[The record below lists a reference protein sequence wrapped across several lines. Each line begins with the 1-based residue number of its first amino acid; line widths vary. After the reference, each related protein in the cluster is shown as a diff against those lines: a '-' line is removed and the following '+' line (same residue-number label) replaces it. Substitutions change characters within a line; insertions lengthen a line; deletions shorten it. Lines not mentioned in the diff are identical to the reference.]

1 MSFSGFTNFAKNAF
15 LTAQKHIDSA
25 LHIEEDGGESGD
37 ENEDDETEREDN
49 VNNNLFESS
58 TSLYQSALLDPIQSA
73 KLNEV
78 KYTQNEPKNDP
89 KLNNQQV
96 DFMDVDLNEPSSHH
110 SQWREEPENKNQTVV
125 DTEPNPIRDAHEPSN
140 VFNYSPS
147 SHSPDDDESSQN
159 GQSTTT
165 AQNGSELE
173 IVSLNLEKGESD
185 DAKSVDNEQQN
196 CIVPSSSEKTLD
208 RFEEIRT
215 IASSDIEVIRQ
226 IDDWSITSSHNNGS
240 SFHNPIKIVNNTN
253 KEDIQQQISTSNS
266 SKDLQLEPQS
276 IQEMTEQIALLV
288 GKLKNK
294 DQRIE
299 ELGRLNENLKL
310 TNENLTARYKQK
322 NANETKLKT
331 QLAETE
337 KQLNDLLGEGK
348 KLSEYSGR
356 QAKEIRKLKQELS
369 QLEIVTAARDS
380 AVEELQELNQQTQE
394 QEAHLIQLNEELEKS
409 ENDKN
414 RLNNEIE
421 KLKNKNTTM
430 ENQILEQLKILE
442 SIKEELKRS
451 EKDAKVASREREEL
465 IKENKQLANKLMNKS
480 VQEGMEG
487 ERERGIIEDLNAE
500 KAKNIDA
507 LKRIRTLEQQLENLQ
522 DNQRDIALEI
532 STANSPLLHTI
543 SSLEEKITSLER
555 QNESLSRSLNQTNIQ
570 LSEKTSKSSIIIE
583 MLGKNLE
590 DEKSN
595 FAAKVEEYERL
606 QKEYS
611 HLESKLKQKEDE
623 FISQQRKSVSQIERI
638 ERRLKELEID
648 SNSRNLEIVDLQR
661 KNNELEQKLAK
672 SIKEQIVPTF
682 SPKKSVIIAN
692 NDEMSDIEGTGK
704 NIGAKFKQQ
713 RQEQQQILAQ
723 KKTLKS
729 FQKPSSSN
737 QIRNEVD
744 AIIHGNTTDYLLDSP
759 SVEHLRSEL
768 DSSQAQLYQLRERFD
783 HLLELYGGCLE
794 SIEELKEDN
803 EDLRKLCKE
812 QALKMAGEEKC
823 QEVEMINNNTD
834 FV

>member
-1 MSFSGFTNFAKNAF
+1 MSFGGFTNFAKNAL

-25 LHIEEDGGESGD
+25 LHIEEEGAGESD
-37 ENEDDETEREDN
+37 VENEDDETEREDN
-49 VNNNLFESS
+49 NNLFEN
-58 TSLYQSALLDPIQSA
+58 SASVYKSAILDPIQSDH
-73 KLNEV
+73 LNEL
-78 KYTQNEPKNDP
+78 KYNQKEAKNDP
-89 KLNNQQV
+89 KLNNQPV

-110 SQWREEPENKNQTVV
+110 SEWREQPENKNQTVV
-125 DTEPNPIRDAHEPSN
+125 DTEPNPIRDAHEPTN
-140 VFNYSPS
+140 IFNYSPS

-165 AQNGSELE
+165 AQNNSEPE
-173 IVSLNLEKGESD
+173 MVSLNMEKGESD
-185 DAKSVDNEQQN
+185 DAKSVDNEQQT

-240 SFHNPIKIVNNTN
+240 SFHNPIRIVNTN
-253 KEDIQQQISTSNS
+253 KEDNQQQISTSNS
-266 SKDLQLEPQS
+266 SKDLQLETQS
-276 IQEMTEQIALLV
+276 VQEMTEQIALLF

-299 ELGRLNENLKL
+299 ELGRLNDNLKL

-322 NANETKLKT
+322 NASETKLKT
-331 QLAETE
+331 QLADTE

-380 AVEELQELNQQTQE
+380 AIEELQELNQQTQE
-394 QEAHLIQLNEELEKS
+394 QETHLIQLNEELEKS
-409 ENDKN
+409 ENDRN

-421 KLKNKNTTM
+421 KLKNKNTSM
-430 ENQILEQLKILE
+430 ENQLLDQLKQLE
-442 SIKEELKRS
+442 NAKDELKRL
-451 EKDAKVASREREEL
+451 EKDAKTSSREREEL

-480 VQEGMEG
+480 VQEGMED
-487 ERERGIIEDLNAE
+487 ERERGIIEDLDAE
-500 KAKNIDA
+500 KARHADA
-507 LKRIRTLEQQLENLQ
+507 LKRIKTLEQQLESLQ

-532 STANSPLLHTI
+532 STVS
-543 SSLEEKITSLER
+543 SLER
-555 QNESLSRSLNQTNIQ
+555 QNESLTRSLNQASIQ
-570 LSEKTSKSSIIIE
+570 LSEKTSKSSIMLE
-583 MLGKNLE
+583 MLGKNLD

-606 QKEYS
+606 QNEYS
-611 HLESKLKQKEDE
+611 QLECKLKLTQEE
-623 FISQQRKSVSQIERI
+623 LLSQQRKSILQIERI
-638 ERRLKELEID
+638 ERRIKEVEID
-648 SNSRNLEIVDLQR
+648 LNSRNLEIGDLQR

-672 SIKEQIVPTF
+672 SRKEQITPTF
-682 SPKKSVIIAN
+682 VPKKSVIIAN
-692 NDEMSDIEGTGK
+692 DELNDLEGK

-723 KKTLKS
+723 KHTLKS

-737 QIRNEVD
+737 QTRNEVD
-744 AIIHGNTTDYLLDSP
+744 AIIHGNTTDYLLDIP

-768 DSSQAQLYQLRERFD
+768 DSTQAQLYQLRERFD

-812 QALKMAGEEKC
+812 QALKMSSVKC
-823 QEVEMINNNTD
+823 QEDLTNNTD
-834 FV
+834 LL

>member
-1 MSFSGFTNFAKNAF
+1 MSFGGFTNFAKNAL

-25 LHIEEDGGESGD
+25 LHIEEEGGESGD

-165 AQNGSELE
+165 AQNNSELE

-240 SFHNPIKIVNNTN
+240 SFHNPIKIVNNPN

-266 SKDLQLEPQS
+266 SKDLQLQPQS
-276 IQEMTEQIALLV
+276 FQEMTEQIALLV

-310 TNENLTARYKQK
+310 TNENLTAKYKQK

-421 KLKNKNTTM
+421 KLKNKNKTM
-430 ENQILEQLKILE
+430 ENQILDQLKNLE
-442 SIKEELKRS
+442 NTKEELKRL
-451 EKDAKVASREREEL
+451 ENDVKLANREREEL

-500 KAKNIDA
+500 KAKNVDA
-507 LKRIRTLEQQLENLQ
+507 LKRIRTLEQQLESLQ

-543 SSLEEKITSLER
+543 SGLEEKITSLER

-595 FAAKVEEYERL
+595 CAAKVEEYERL

-638 ERRLKELEID
+638 ERRLKELETD
-648 SNSRNLEIVDLQR
+648 LNSRNLEIVDLQR

-682 SPKKSVIIAN
+682 LPKKSVIIAN
-692 NDEMSDIEGTGK
+692 NDELSDIEGTGK

-737 QIRNEVD
+737 KIRNEVD
-744 AIIHGNTTDYLLDSP
+744 AIIHGNTTDYLLGIP

-812 QALKMAGEEKC
+812 QALKMAGEDKC
-823 QEVEMINNNTD
+823 QEEEMINNNTD